1 MNVQFLRREFSNPLF
16 VDLFKEFLNELTE
29 LFENENKEKIRRL
42 ALVMGTALMKKSTVC
57 LQKEKK
63 MPWTTSYKV
72 RIRKV
77 CIELLKEFEG
87 LGGREAEEVK
97 SSHQI

>member
-63 MPWTTSYKV
+63 MPHSFPTRRSSDPSEERRVGKE
-72 RIRKV
+72 
-77 CIELLKEFEG
+77 CI
-87 LGGREAEEVK
+87 
-97 SSHQI
+97 SC